1 MNVVNLGG
9 VEEPD
14 WIWSKLIIWNL
25 QRINKEKSSI
35 SFIVPYSL
43 KCESWVLCSFH
54 KVHLY
59 ALEISYSLN
68 LGEGFQP
75 TALFP
80 CFYFFKFFYV
90 FLSFMS
96 NDSLLIWK
104 DNRLYCRI
112 CGSIAR
118 LYLLSIRSRIK
129 VLTEVYRDYLIDYLE
144 MIAKFFTLLFLGHFM
159 FCYMKVI
166 MKLNCYLPIK

>member
-9 VEEPD
+9 GEEPD

-25 QRINKEKSSI
+25 QRINKEKKTNI

-59 ALEISYSLN
+59 VLEISYSLN
-68 LGEGFQP
+68 LGEGFES

-80 CFYFFKFFYV
+80 CFYFLKSFLC

-104 DNRLYCRI
+104 DNRLHCRI
-112 CGSIAR
+112 CVSIAR
-118 LYLLSIRSRIK
+118 LCLLGIRSRIK
-129 VLTEVYRDYLIDYLE
+129 VLTIRSLQRLSNW
-144 MIAKFFTLLFLGHFM
+144 FLR
-159 FCYMKVI
+159 
-166 MKLNCYLPIK
+166 NDS